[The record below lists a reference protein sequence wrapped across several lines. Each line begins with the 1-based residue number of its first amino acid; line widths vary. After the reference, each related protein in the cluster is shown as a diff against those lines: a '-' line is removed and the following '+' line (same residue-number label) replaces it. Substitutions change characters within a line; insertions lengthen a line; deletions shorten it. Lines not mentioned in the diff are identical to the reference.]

1 MDRRIL
7 IRPRASVDLDEQF
20 AYIAEDNFDAARQTF
35 SQLAQ
40 LPSIGSIYEVKNPRL
55 VGLRKWSVKG
65 FNKHLIFYLD
75 RNDCIEIVRII
86 HAARDVLEVLAEE
99 DL

>member
-1 MDRRIL
+1 MTRRIL

-20 AYIAEDNFDAARQTF
+20 AYIAEDNFDGALNFFDAARQTF

-40 LPSIGSIYEVKNPRL
+40 LPSIGSIYAVKNPRL

-65 FNKHLIFYLD
+65 FNPHSALILLKKIFRKQIL
-75 RNDCIEIVRII
+75 IQ
-86 HAARDVLEVLAEE
+86 
-99 DL
+99 